1 MVNKKI
7 LITGVAGFIG
17 SKIASKFANSG
28 YEVIGIDDLSG
39 GKINNVPKNIK
50 FIKMD
55 LSNKKLY
62 GKIPKN
68 CKSIFHLAGQSSG
81 EISFHEPVNDL
92 KKNVISTLN
101 LIDYGIKN
109 RAKIFYYASSMS
121 VYGKSNKKKFSE
133 YDICK
138 PLSNYGNGK
147 IASENY
153 IKNYKEKLPFVIF
166 RMFNVYGPG
175 QDMKNL
181 KQGMVSIYL
190 SQALNKKKIIVKG
203 SLNRKRDFIFIDD
216 VVDCWFKSFHS
227 KIKNETINLGTG
239 KSISVRK
246 LLRLIQKKILGTKIK
261 VIKGT
266 PGDQFS
272 VCANNNILRK
282 KLNIK
287 KFINIDEGLTK
298 FINHFN

>member
-1 MVNKKI
+1 M
-7 LITGVAGFIG
+7 LDLLDQ
-17 SKIASKFANSG
+17 IASKFANSG

-68 CKSIFHLAGQSSG
+68 CRSIFHLAGQSSG
-81 EISFHEPVNDL
+81 EISFHEPVNDH

-101 LIDYGIKN
+101 LLDYVKN
-109 RAKIFYYASSMS
+109 KAKIFYYASSMS
-121 VYGKSNKKKFSE
+121 VYGKSNKNKFSE
-133 YDICK
+133 NDICK

-153 IKNYKEKLPFVIF
+153 IRNYKEKLPFVIF

-175 QDMKNL
+175 QDEKPKARNGKYL
-181 KQGMVSIYL
+181 L
-190 SQALNKKKIIVKG
+190 SQALNKKIIVKG

-246 LLRLIQKKILGTKIK
+246 LLRLIQKK
-261 VIKGT
+261 
-266 PGDQFS
+266 F
-272 VCANNNILRK
+272 
-282 KLNIK
+282 
-287 KFINIDEGLTK
+287 
-298 FINHFN
+298 